1 MNSWIV
7 IGILCCLGFNGV
19 AQEAQDSLVTANDS
33 IPPVQKKGFFRF
45 KADYP
50 NPRKAAILAL
60 ALPGAGQVY
69 NKQYWKV
76 PVVYGGMYL
85 LVRAIDLNT
94 KEYNRFKT
102 ALIKKTNDEPHEF
115 TGTRYDNTNTLRI
128 IRDGYDKNRQLS
140 YIGLVAVYLLQS
152 VDAYVFAHLK
162 SFDISEDLSLQ
173 IAPQMQLDVIRQQ
186 PSPAIGLTF
195 RVK

>member
-1 MNSWIV
+1 M
-7 IGILCCLGFNGV
+7 
-19 AQEAQDSLVTANDS
+19 AQEAQDSIVTAKDS
-33 IPPVQKKGFFRF
+33 VPPVQKTGFFRF

-50 NPRKAAILAL
+50 NPKKAAILAL
-60 ALPGAGQVY
+60 AIPGAGQVY

-76 PVVYGGMYL
+76 PIVYGGMYL
-85 LVRAIDLNT
+85 LVRAIDVNT
-94 KEYNRFKT
+94 NEYNRFKT
-102 ALIKKTNDEPHEF
+102 ALIKKANDETHEF
-115 TGTRYDNTNTLRI
+115 SGTRFDNTNTLRI

-162 SFDISEDLSLQ
+162 SFDVSEDLSLQ
-173 IAPQMQLDVIRQQ
+173 IAPQLQMDIMRQQ